1 MTDLCPIDRMIADL
15 IAEVG
20 PEHARAVLEERVT
33 TCTVVELAALL
44 ENWRLWARPKQLPRG
59 DLARGRET
67 VRAGVLIAS
76 PAEVYDLLRF
86 GGHLRGTPFRGV
98 IIWDKDAHD
107 EERAKL
113 DVELAEA
120 ERKCEGIRE
129 RIAEHDRAVVG

>member
-1 MTDLCPIDRMIADL
+1 MTNVEKLLDAACAAVAADKGSQA
-15 IAEVG
+15 IV
-20 PEHARAVLEERVT
+20 VT
-33 TCTVVELAALL
+33 MSSALAKAAL
-44 ENWRLWARPKQLPRG
+44 ARRSMAERG

-67 VRAGVLIAS
+67 VRAGVLVAS
-76 PAEVYDLLRF
+76 PAEMYDLLRF
-86 GGHLRGTPFRGV
+86 GGHLRGIPFRGV
-98 IIWDKDAHD
+98 IIWDRDTHD